1 MSNNNFQLEE
11 KKFSHLEVNMISDGK
26 YPLVSNFADTHFTLD
41 GKQFR
46 SAEAFI
52 HYIKYPE
59 NHPEKKKV
67 ARLWG
72 KEAKN
77 AVIGEI
83 RANINDLLLAGQTP
97 KVYWQKEE
105 IDYRSDRH
113 FALIKEALRAKFT
126 QNKPANEQLMSTG
139 DHKLVHNTDRKESRN
154 TSLPAIEFCRILTE
168 LREEFRSE

>member
-1 MSNNNFQLEE
+1 MKDIILKCNNNLEI
-11 KKFSHLEVNMISDGK
+11 NIISNGD
-26 YPLVSNFADTHFTLD
+26 YPLVSNFADTHFRFG

-67 ARLWG
+67 AKLWG

-83 RANINDLLLAGQTP
+83 RAKINDLLLAGQTP
-97 KVYWQKEE
+97 KVYWQGKE
-105 IDYRSDRH
+105 IDYRSQKH
-113 FALIKEALRAKFT
+113 YSLIKEALRAKFV
-126 QNKPANEQLMSTG
+126 QNSPAREQLIATENG
-139 DHKLVHNTDRKESRN
+139 KLVHNTGKKESKN
-154 TSLPAIEFCRILTE
+154 TSLPAVEFCRILTE
-168 LREEFRSE
+168 LRQEFQKMSN

>member
-1 MSNNNFQLEE
+1 MSNNNFQPEE
-11 KKFSHLEVNMISDGK
+11 KKISHLEVNIISDGK

-72 KEAKN
+72 KQAKN

-126 QNKPANEQLMSTG
+126 QNQSAYEQLMSTG
-139 DHKLVHNTDRKESRN
+139 DRKLVHNTGRKESRN
-154 TSLPAIEFCRILTE
+154 TSLPALEFCRILTE
-168 LREEFRSE
+168 LRQEFMC